1 MRYFTLIILV
11 ALFVQSASAQP
22 ASDSTAI
29 MAQADRWVAYAR
41 AENAEGVASIYARN
55 AMLIPPKAP
64 PISGRA
70 KIQALFAKQYANS
83 ETSFSF
89 QTHELKTA
97 GDWAYRRGSYEVTYI
112 PNKGKK
118 MKRKAKF
125 IDIWHKGS
133 DGKWRITRDI
143 WNHTQLPQKKR

>member
-1 MRYFTLIILV
+1 MRYFTLLIFIGI
-11 ALFVQSASAQP
+11 FVNSLSAQP
-22 ASDSTAI
+22 NSDSTAI
-29 MAQADRWVAYAR
+29 MKQADRWIEFAR
-41 AENAEGVASIYARN
+41 EENAEGVANIYAED
-55 AMLIPPKAP
+55 AMLIPPKAS

-89 QTHELKTA
+89 QTHELKIA

-112 PNKGKK
+112 PNDGKK

-125 IDIWHKGS
+125 IDIWHKGT
-133 DGKWRITRDI
+133 DGKWQITRDI
-143 WNHTQLPQKKR
+143 WNHTQLPDKSK